1 MKISLSLVLIAFLII
16 PAMSQN
22 SQPDSLAAVIEK
34 LPDDTVKIRKLSD
47 LADIYYRLDLHKE
60 SQCLNQ
66 GYQLAQQLE
75 AQEWFPR
82 FQTRIGAN
90 FANTGMPDSA
100 LHYFNMAEEGFQKS
114 GDKKSLAKVLTKKRW
129 VYNYLGNLEKA
140 LEYAFDALGIYE
152 ELRDEPG
159 TAIAYS
165 YIGEILYQ
173 QQKYREAAEYAQK
186 GYDLQKRLGL
196 KDDLAYSCQNLGD
209 AWLQIG
215 DYEKALAF
223 QNEGLALRREL
234 QLDLD
239 AGLSLNSRGNVL
251 KYMKRY
257 PEALSSYLESL
268 EIARRTNVRQLLQA
282 STSNVGHIY
291 SLMGK
296 YREALPYHLK
306 SRDLIHASGEMTK
319 IPENYR
325 LIAEAYSGIGR
336 YDSAYHFQK
345 LHAETK
351 DSLLTEQT
359 SARMSELQT
368 KYETAQREAKIA
380 VQDQQLRKQQTVI
393 WSVVSVL
400 AIALIAGGLLW
411 RLSQKL
417 RKRNQE
423 KEFLIKEIHHRVK
436 NNLQVL
442 SSLLH
447 LQSRYIRDDAA
458 LDAVREGQSRV
469 EAMGL
474 IHQKLYMG
482 DNLASV
488 NMKDYLHNLGDTL
501 LDAYKLDEEQVKII
515 YHLDPLHLDVDT
527 AIPLGLIINELVT
540 NSLKY
545 AFPDGRKGLVEI
557 TLRKDEKGRLCLK
570 VADNGVGKN
579 GAPTL
584 KSSTSFG
591 TNLIEILSKK
601 LKGTPHISNGDG
613 YATVIEFEN
622 FKEAK

>member
-1 MKISLSLVLIAFLII
+1 MKISLSISLIAFLII

-34 LPDDTVKIRKLSD
+34 LPDDTVKVRKLHE
-47 LADIYYRLDLHKE
+47 LADIYYRLDLQKE
-60 SQCLNQ
+60 RQYLDK
-66 GYQLAQQLE
+66 GYQLARQLK
-75 AQEWFPR
+75 AQDWFPL
-82 FQTRIGAN
+82 FHTRIGAN
-90 FANTGMPDSA
+90 FANTGVPDSA
-100 LHYFNMAEEGFQKS
+100 LHYFNLAEQGFQKS
-114 GDKKSLAKVLTKKRW
+114 GDKKNLAKVLTKKRW

-140 LEYAFDALGIYE
+140 LEYAFDALAIYE

-165 YIGEILYQ
+165 YIGEILYH
-173 QQKYREAAEYAQK
+173 QQKYQEAASYAQK
-186 GYDLQKRLGL
+186 GYDIQKRLGM

-215 DYEKALAF
+215 DYDKALAF

-234 QLDLD
+234 QLDLE
-239 AGLSLNSRGNVL
+239 AGLSLNSRGNAL

-257 PEALSSYLESL
+257 PEALTSYLESL
-268 EIARRTNVRQLLQA
+268 ELARRANFQSLLQA
-282 STSNVGHIY
+282 STSNVGHLY

-296 YREALPYHLK
+296 YEEALPYHLK
-306 SRDLIHASGEMTK
+306 SRDLIHASGDMTK
-319 IPENYR
+319 VPENYR

-345 LHAETK
+345 LHAEAK

-368 KYETAQREAKIA
+368 KYETAQREAKIT
-380 VQDQQLRKQQTVI
+380 VQEQQLRKQQTVI
-393 WSVVSVL
+393 WAVASVL

-417 RKRNQE
+417 RKRNRE

-447 LQSRYIRDDAA
+447 LQSRHIRDDAA

-482 DNLASV
+482 GNLASV
-488 NMKDYLHNLGDTL
+488 DMQDYLHNLGDTL
-501 LDAYKLDEEQVKII
+501 LDAYKLQEGQVKII

-545 AFPDGRKGLVEI
+545 AFPGGRKGLLEI

-570 VADNGVGKN
+570 VADDGVGKN
-579 GAPTL
+579 GAPVL

-591 TNLIEILSKK
+591 TSLVDILSKK
-601 LKGTPHISNGDG
+601 LKGTPQISNGDG